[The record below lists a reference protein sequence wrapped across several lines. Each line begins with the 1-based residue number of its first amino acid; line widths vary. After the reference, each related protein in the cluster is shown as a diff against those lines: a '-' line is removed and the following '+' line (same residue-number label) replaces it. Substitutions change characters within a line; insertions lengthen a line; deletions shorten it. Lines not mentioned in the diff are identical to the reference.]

1 MSLLNCEINF
11 LTYIQVFCLFN
22 IISMLE
28 KNSELALDLDAVE
41 VDVMNDSDEVEDI

>member
-1 MSLLNCEINF
+1 
-11 LTYIQVFCLFN
+11 
-22 IISMLE
+22 MLE